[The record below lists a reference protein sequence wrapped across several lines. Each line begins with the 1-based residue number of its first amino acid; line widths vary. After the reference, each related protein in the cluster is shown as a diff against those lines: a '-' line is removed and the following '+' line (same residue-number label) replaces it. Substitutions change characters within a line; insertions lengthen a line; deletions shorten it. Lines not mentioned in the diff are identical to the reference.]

1 VAVAKRWKK
10 ITLGTVLLLLSLP
23 LLFLYLWLLF
33 NSINAGPLYSLFPN
47 EPSLRSWLQ
56 LFSKLPAAS
65 GMPESVL
72 PILGNTVIVAGGVMV
87 LNLFI
92 CGLAGYAISRLAFK
106 GKEFLMSSLLILKAF
121 PLLIL
126 LIATYFVLFYLRLL
140 NTFLSVILARTA
152 MELVMGTWIIKGFF
166 DDIPREIEEAARI
179 DGASWITLWGRIMIP
194 LVRPGLL
201 AVGIL
206 AFIGGWSDFI
216 FVYTFI
222 FDQSKW
228 TLSVFLY
235 SLIASQESVDYN
247 FLSTVSLFY
256 MLPMI
261 LMYGFIQKGLTKG
274 ALGGGIK

>member
-1 VAVAKRWKK
+1 
-10 ITLGTVLLLLSLP
+10 
-23 LLFLYLWLLF
+23 
-33 NSINAGPLYSLFPN
+33 
-47 EPSLRSWLQ
+47 
-56 LFSKLPAAS
+56 
-65 GMPESVL
+65 MPESVL
-72 PILGNTVIVAGGVMV
+72 PIIGNTVIIAGGVMI
-87 LNLFI
+87 LNLFV

-106 GKEFLMSSLLILKAF
+106 GKELLLSSLLIMKAF
-121 PLLIL
+121 PMLTL
-126 LIATYFVLFYLRLL
+126 LIATYFVLFYLRIL

-166 DDIPREIEEAARI
+166 DNIPREIEEAARI

-201 AVGIL
+201 AVGIM

-261 LMYGFIQKGLTKG
+261 MMYGFIQKGLTKG
-274 ALGGGIK
+274 VLGGGIK

>member
-1 VAVAKRWKK
+1 MMVVPKWNK
-10 ITLGTVLLLLSLP
+10 IVLGSFLLLLTVP
-23 LLFLYLWLLF
+23 LLLIYVWLLF
-33 NSINAGPLYSLFPN
+33 NSINGKPLYSLLPDQL
-47 EPSLRSWLQ
+47 SLRSWFQ
-56 LFSKLPAAS
+56 LFGRLPEAS
-65 GMPESVL
+65 GMPETVL
-72 PILGNTVIVAGGVMV
+72 PVIGNTVIVASGVMI
-87 LNLFI
+87 LNLI
-92 CGLAGYAISRLAFK
+92 VCGLAGYAVSRLKFK
-106 GKEFLMSSLLILKAF
+106 GKELLLSSLLLMKAF

-166 DDIPREIEEAARI
+166 DNIPREIEESARI
-179 DGASWITLWGRIMIP
+179 DGSSWFTLWRRIMIP
-194 LVRPGLL
+194 LVRPGLI

-247 FLSTVSLFY
+247 FLSTVSIFY
-256 MLPMI
+256 MLPTIM
-261 LMYGFIQKGLTKG
+261 MYGFAQKGLIKG
-274 ALGGGIK
+274 VLGGGIK